1 VRTRQAFS
9 ALDPADSA
17 NASWQKFLASQK
29 RMLYRDVDR
38 NVLQCVLQCV
48 AVCES
53 EERALYFDV
62 LQYGVR
68 RESCPDMFYLNVCS
82 ISMYVLS
89 QCDAVK
95 RKSSLFRCVA
105 VWSQEKELSRQVLSQ
120 CVFYLN
126 LRAISMCCS
135 QKKELTS
142 CAVCSPKKKLSRH
155 VLSQC
160 VAARRNSF
168 LFRYVAKELE
178 ERAVSTCSI

>member
-1 VRTRQAFS
+1 MLIEMCCSVCCS
-9 ALDPADSA
+9 VLPCA
-17 NASWQKFLASQK
+17 NRKKGPSIS
-29 RMLYRDVDR
+29 M
-38 NVLQCVLQCV
+38 CCSM
-48 AVCES
+48 ES
-53 EERALYFDV
+53 EERAV
-62 LQYGVR
+62 
-68 RESCPDMFYLNVCS
+68 PICS